1 MSRPRNTV
9 GLAILLLAAIAAWPA
24 SAADEKKGAGDKPTA
39 AQPGKKKTAE
49 QAGPF
54 VVPDGTPK
62 ELAEFIKKLKPQL
75 SRDYETA
82 TKAQRAIL
90 KAAEKILASKGNAA
104 EMKFAAEAKM
114 NMLQNEKQLAAF
126 AEELKKG
133 GHENLAR
140 QVRGFTLQL
149 ELNKA
154 MKAGPEKRKE
164 AIGDALKFFE
174 ATPPQPPDVG
184 LAFTVGRLAEKAG
197 DNNLAINTYRSLTK
211 VFGASKDEN
220 LVDLA
225 KTAEGAVRRL
235 ELPGNTMR
243 IEGKLL
249 GGGAFDWSKYAGKV
263 VLVDFWATWW
273 GPCVAEI
280 PKMKKSYDLYHGKGF
295 EIVGL
300 SCDRNLADL
309 EKFVKEK
316 NIPWAIVFGDDKPSP
331 AVSYYGI
338 TAIPTMILV
347 GKDGRVAS
355 LNVHGDNLKEKLAK
369 LLGPVEEK
377 KEAKGAAENKRQKH
391 KKADI
396 VKKN

>member
-1 MSRPRNTV
+1 MSGPQNAV
-9 GLAILLLAAIAAWPA
+9 GLAVLSLAALAAWPV
-24 SAADEKKGAGDKPTA
+24 SAADEKKGAGDKPA
-39 AQPGKKKTAE
+39 AAKPAD
-49 QAGPF
+49 PF
-54 VVPDGTPK
+54 AVPDGTPK
-62 ELAEFIKKLKPQL
+62 ELADFIRKLKPQL
-75 SRDYETA
+75 TRDVGTA
-82 TKAQRAIL
+82 TKAQQAIV
-90 KAAEKILASKGNAA
+90 KAAEKILAAKGN
-104 EMKFAAEAKM
+104 EEEIEFAVQAKM

-309 EKFVKEK
+309 QRFVKEK
-316 NIPWAIVFGDDKPSP
+316 NISWAIVFGDDKPSP
-331 AVSYYGI
+331 TVSYYGI

-347 GKDGRVAS
+347 GKDGRVVS
-355 LNVHGDNLKEKLAK
+355 LNVHGDNLKEELAK
-369 LLGPVEEK
+369 LLGPAEEK
-377 KEAKGAAENKRQKH
+377 NEAKRAAENKQQKD